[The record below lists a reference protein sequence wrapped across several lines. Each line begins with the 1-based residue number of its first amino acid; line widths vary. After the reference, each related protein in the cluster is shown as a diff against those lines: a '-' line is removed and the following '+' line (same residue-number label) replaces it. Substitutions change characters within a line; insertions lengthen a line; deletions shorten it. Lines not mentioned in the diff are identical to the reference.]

1 MSMDAGA
8 YPVTYDVETQP
19 VRRNRLTTAFRII
32 LAIPH
37 LIVVGGPGI
46 FGGGWPAGTA
56 DGDGSR
62 NGSGGG
68 SALGT
73 AAFVM
78 AVLSWFAIVFTGK
91 QPRGLWDFTRFF
103 LTWRSKAVAY
113 TALLRDEYPPFGDG
127 EYPVTFGVGEFPETR
142 DRLRVG
148 FRLILAIPQFIVL
161 LFISI
166 AWVMTAIIGWFA
178 ILFTGAY
185 PEGLYRFAVGYLRW
199 SLRVESYVLLMHDE
213 YPPFSLD

>member
-8 YPVTYDVETQP
+8 YPVTYDVERQLA
-19 VRRNRLTTAFRII
+19 RRNRLTTAFRII

-37 LIVVGGPGI
+37 LIVVVGPGI
-46 FGGGWPAGTA
+46 FGGGWPPGTA
-56 DGDGSR
+56 DGDDSR

-68 SALGT
+68 SALGG
-73 AAFVM
+73 AAFAM
-78 AVLSWFAIVFTGK
+78 AVISWFAIVFTGK
-91 QPRGLWDFTRFF
+91 QPRGLWDFTRFY

-161 LFISI
+161 FFISI
-166 AWVMTAIIGWFA
+166 AWVITAIIGWFA

>member
-1 MSMDAGA
+1 MDAGA
-8 YPVTYDVETQP
+8 YPVTYDVETQLAG
-19 VRRNRLTTAFRII
+19 RNRRTTAFRII

-37 LIVVGGPGI
+37 IILVGGPGI
-46 FGGGWPAGTA
+46 GFGWSPGPGI
-56 DGDGSR
+56 GDDSR
-62 NGSGGG
+62 NGSGGV
-68 SALGT
+68 SALGF

-78 AVLSWFAIVFTGK
+78 AVISWFAIVFTGK
-91 QPRGLWDFTRFF
+91 QPLGLWDFTRFY

-113 TALLRDEYPPFGDG
+113 MTLLRDEYPPFGDG
-127 EYPVTFGVGEFPETR
+127 AYPVTFSAGEFPETR
-142 DRLRVG
+142 DRVRVG

-161 LFISI
+161 FFISI
-166 AWVMTAIIGWFA
+166 AWVIIAIIGWFA

-199 SLRVESYVLLMHDE
+199 SLRLESYVLLMHDK